1 MPLTLAAAHRK
12 DLTERAATMT
22 HQHFRTI
29 AAIIRAMP
37 IHAPTLR
44 AQQASCATAFADALA
59 LTNPRFDRA
68 RFLAACSPLTP
79 TED

>member
-1 MPLTLAAAHRK
+1 MTRK
-12 DLTERAATMT
+12 DFVLIAAT
-22 HQHFRTI
+22 
-29 AAIIRAMP
+29 IRAMP
-37 IHAPTLR
+37 THAPTLR

-68 RFLAACSPLTP
+68 RFLAACSPTP